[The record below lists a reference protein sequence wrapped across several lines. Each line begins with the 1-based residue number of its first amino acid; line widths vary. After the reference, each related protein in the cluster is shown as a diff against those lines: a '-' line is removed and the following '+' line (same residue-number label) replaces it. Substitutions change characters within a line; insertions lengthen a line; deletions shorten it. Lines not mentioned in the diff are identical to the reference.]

1 MKLVRFFG
9 WTIHWSLQG
18 LKLWLLGAVALY
30 SVSPLT
36 YLATLLQRE
45 GPADS
50 ELNRFVEVCLMVTF
64 ILCLIISLAAFTA
77 IFAKFL
83 EVFPLT
89 PYSSKTPSRPTQ
101 EESVFNPS
109 NSHLS

>member
-36 YLATLLQRE
+36 YLATISPLIGL
-45 GPADS
+45 ADS
-50 ELNRFVEVCLMVTF
+50 DLNGSTVACLIVMS
-64 ILCLIISLAAFTA
+64 ILCLIVSLAAFTA

-109 NSHLS
+109 KSHLS